1 MQDSL
6 QLSMQLS
13 TQDLNK
19 PVRIIFFSDTHL
31 GAAHTSRP
39 GRRKNH
45 RSEDFTRCFETV
57 VDHAIS
63 SKADLLIHGGD
74 LFNRS
79 KPPAD
84 IVYQAYE
91 KILQAADELPVL
103 MLAGNHERA
112 QLPPYLFLQHRNIHI
127 FDEPKT
133 FRFSF
138 RGKSFC
144 FGGFPHQKKIR
155 TGFMGLVD
163 RSGIFDQPADYRYL
177 CVHQTVEGAR
187 VGPNGY
193 TFRHG
198 DDVIS
203 ASHIP
208 GGLTAVLSGHIHR
221 QQILDTVTPVVYCG
235 STERTSF
242 AEADETK
249 SFCELIPT
257 EDHIEFVPL
266 PATPMNSLSVPN
278 ELTGSQAQ
286 RFIEDWCRCQQHR
299 AVIRIKFE
307 TFPGGEVLRK
317 VNKSWLWRLFPDAS
331 AIQISVDG
339 GWSKVRR
346 SSAWK

>member
-1 MQDSL
+1 MQEW
-6 QLSMQLS
+6 
-13 TQDLNK
+13 NK
-19 PVRIIFFSDTHL
+19 PVKIIFFSDTHL
-31 GAAHTSRP
+31 GAAHTARP

-57 VDHAIS
+57 IDHAVS

-74 LFNRS
+74 MFNRS

-84 IVYQAYE
+84 VVYRGYE
-91 KILQAADELPVL
+91 KILQAADKLPVL

-112 QLPPYLFLQHRNIHI
+112 RLPPYLFLQHHNIHI

-133 FRFSF
+133 FQFSF
-138 RGKSFC
+138 RGKSFS

-155 TGFMGLVD
+155 SSFKGLIE

-177 CVHQTVEGAR
+177 CIHQSVEGAR

-193 TFRHG
+193 TFRQG

-208 GGLTAVLSGHIHR
+208 DGLTAVLSGHIHR

-249 SFCELIPT
+249 CFCELTPT
-257 EDHIEFVPL
+257 EDRIEFIPL
-266 PATPMNSLSVPN
+266 PATPMISLSIPD
-278 ELTGSQAQ
+278 ELTGSQVQ
-286 RFIEDWCRCQQHR
+286 RFIEDWSRCQRHR

-307 TFPGGEVLRK
+307 AFPGGEVLRK
-317 VNKSWLWRLFPDAS
+317 VKKSWLWRLFPDAS
-331 AIQISVDG
+331 DIQISVDG
-339 GWSKVRR
+339 GWQQVRR
-346 SSAWK
+346 SGVGK